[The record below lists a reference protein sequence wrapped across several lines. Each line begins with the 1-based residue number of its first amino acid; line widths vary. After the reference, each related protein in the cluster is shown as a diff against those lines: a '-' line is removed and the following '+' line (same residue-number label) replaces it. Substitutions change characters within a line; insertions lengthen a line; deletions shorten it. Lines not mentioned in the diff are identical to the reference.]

1 MRLCVHMQ
9 ELLNLAGW
17 FGLNPAGGELT
28 SKTINAFSK
37 KCFLENSWLGKERPP
52 NVALVQKVVL
62 QCKLTL
68 RTFVY
73 TSTLYQCLTWYV
85 GLARESKYQTEG
97 DGKLNLISSVHYR
110 PIVYTAFSSS
120 LPFICLIFQIA
131 ETESSFLLCPLLKT
145 VVKMK
150 LVHNTWLFIL
160 FSASCLCVIFVF

>member
-17 FGLNPAGGELT
+17 FGLNPAGGGVDL
-28 SKTINAFSK
+28 KDH
-37 KCFLENSWLGKERPP
+37 KCFFQKMLFGKQLAGKERPP

-110 PIVYTAFSSS
+110 PIIYTAFSSS

-160 FSASCLCVIFVF
+160 FSASCLCVIFGF

>member
-9 ELLNLAGW
+9 ELLNLASW
-17 FGLNPAGGELT
+17 FGLNPAGGELI
-28 SKTINAFSK
+28 SKTINSY
-37 KCFLENSWLGKERPP
+37 CFLENSWLGKQRPR

-68 RTFVY
+68 RTVFVY
-73 TSTLYQCLTWYV
+73 TSTLYQCLNWHV

-97 DGKLNLISSVHYR
+97 DGKLGLISSVHYR

-131 ETESSFLLCPLLKT
+131 ETESSFLLCPLLET

-160 FSASCLCVIFVF
+160 FSASCLCFIFGF